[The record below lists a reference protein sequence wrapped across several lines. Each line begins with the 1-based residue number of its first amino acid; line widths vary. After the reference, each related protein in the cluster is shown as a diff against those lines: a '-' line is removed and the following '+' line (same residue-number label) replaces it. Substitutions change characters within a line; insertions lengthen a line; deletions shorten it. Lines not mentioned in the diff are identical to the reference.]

1 MQDCRTCPL
10 TTSLSSHPKHS
21 STLPSTTTAV
31 AIALWGGIEGLRKK
45 ERNRT
50 SVTTQ
55 AAAALSLSRLIF
67 APTSSRSTFC
77 IGRASVSFPV
87 VASCFTRHSIS
98 TCTEGSTR
106 GKGHMCVP
114 TLSAPWASLQ
124 QVTSITISG
133 PTRERDPMPASSRPA
148 SRDSQRSPAI
158 RNTR

>member
-1 MQDCRTCPL
+1 MRCRTCPL

-31 AIALWGGIEGLRKK
+31 AIAALVTLWGGIEGLRKK

-67 APTSSRSTFC
+67 APTSSRSTFR
-77 IGRASVSFPV
+77 IGCASVSFPV
-87 VASCFTRHSIS
+87 VASCFTRHSVS

-114 TLSAPWASLQ
+114 TLSAPRAFLQ
-124 QVTSITISG
+124 QVTSRTISG

-148 SRDSQRSPAI
+148 SRDSQRSLA
-158 RNTR
+158 